1 MKKIIITIISTL
13 FTITLILFSCTKKEI
28 TGITPDYKENAGT
41 AGNPNVNNPT
51 VTGGTLAINTATQN
65 SSLYVGGASWI
76 NPTCGSTNSLTIKG
90 INGNINVSLT
100 FASSPITGTYTLGT
114 VAGSGICSLTIIDA
128 PNQPAGVVWVAKTG
142 TISVTTSSLSINA
155 SFSSIKCSQ
164 ETFSLTQVTV
174 SGTLGCLP

>member
-65 SSLYVGGASWI
+65 SS
-76 NPTCGSTNSLTIKG
+76 
-90 INGNINVSLT
+90 
-100 FASSPITGTYTLGT
+100 
-114 VAGSGICSLTIIDA
+114 
-128 PNQPAGVVWVAKTG
+128 
-142 TISVTTSSLSINA
+142 
-155 SFSSIKCSQ
+155 
-164 ETFSLTQVTV
+164 
-174 SGTLGCLP
+174 